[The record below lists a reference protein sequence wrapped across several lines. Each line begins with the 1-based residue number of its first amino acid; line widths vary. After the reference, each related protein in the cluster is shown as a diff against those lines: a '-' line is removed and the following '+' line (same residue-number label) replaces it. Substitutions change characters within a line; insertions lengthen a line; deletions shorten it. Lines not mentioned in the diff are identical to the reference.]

1 MSASVIPMPPCRD
14 CGRLLTM
21 EEHHYYEYRCEGCEA
36 AWHARLQAWRRGAP
50 DPVFDAM
57 FGTSEVNKS

>member
-1 MSASVIPMPPCRD
+1 
-14 CGRLLTM
+14 M